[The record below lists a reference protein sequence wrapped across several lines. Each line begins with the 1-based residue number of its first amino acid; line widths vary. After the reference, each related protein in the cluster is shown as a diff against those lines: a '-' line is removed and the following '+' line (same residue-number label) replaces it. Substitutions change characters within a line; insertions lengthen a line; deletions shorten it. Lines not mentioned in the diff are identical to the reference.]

1 MLASPDGISF
11 PHSTFYD
18 LPFHSFPSSFFPFRC
33 SSRFATLSM
42 GTFPSTVNGY
52 HASCLFDPQSP
63 VSTVSSSFSLQL
75 NIRCRKVGIPVA
87 VVMTTGVFLCLVELQ
102 PGAAD
107 NVYDV
112 RLGRDW
118 FSHCSTT
125 VPHAQILLS
134 DDMCLPFSLS
144 PLLAVHPRHTGEF
157 LLS

>member
-18 LPFHSFPSSFFPFRC
+18 LPFHSFPSFFPFRR
-33 SSRFATLSM
+33 SSRSATLSM
-42 GTFPSTVNGY
+42 ATFSSTINGY
-52 HASCLFDPQSP
+52 RASCLFDPQSP
-63 VSTVSSSFSLQL
+63 VPTVSSSFSLQL

-87 VVMTTGVFLCLVELQ
+87 VVTTTGVFSCLVELQ

-107 NVYDV
+107 DVYDV

-118 FSHCSTT
+118 FSYCTTT

-134 DDMCLPFSLS
+134 DDMCLTFSSS
-144 PLLAVHPRHTGEF
+144 PLLAVRPCHTSEF